1 MLQPV
6 ATARVVD
13 QVRERLRAAILAGE
27 LAPGTRLSVPEL
39 ARHLQVSR
47 SPVREAV
54 LLLVSE
60 GLAVE
65 HSRRGVEVVRL
76 GLADLLDL
84 YDLRAALESLAA
96 GLAASR
102 MAGTDLAALRG
113 VLDAQGAA
121 ATLDPRGFRELDAR
135 FHQIIVQTCGNARLI
150 RHAQQLAQEMR
161 LAGPLLLNTA
171 PHLRRSHEE
180 HRTIEAALRQ
190 RDGPAAEQA
199 MRAHLTRVAR
209 AVRTHHASPQPQTSQ
224 PT

>member
-1 MLQPV
+1 M
-6 ATARVVD
+6 D
-13 QVRERLRAAILAGE
+13 HVRERLRAAILAGD

-54 LLLVSE
+54 LLLVGE

-65 HSRRGVEVVRL
+65 HSRRGVEVARL
-76 GLADLLDL
+76 GLADLLEL
-84 YDLRAALESLAA
+84 YDLRAALDSLAA

-102 MAGTDLAALRG
+102 MSGTDLAALRG

-135 FHQIIVQTCGNARLI
+135 FHQIIVQTCGNARLT
-150 RHAQQLAQEMR
+150 RHAELLAREMR
-161 LAGPLLLNTA
+161 LAGPLLLNTV
-171 PHLRRSHEE
+171 PHLRLSHEE

-190 RDGPAAEQA
+190 RDAPAAEQA
-199 MRAHLTRVAR
+199 MRAHLTRVAQ
-209 AVRTHHASPQPQTSQ
+209 AVRTHHAQGHHT
-224 PT
+224 